1 MLQIIFTIT
10 FNFKSS
16 LQVAASIKTLLP
28 YKVSTVLKIF
38 ECE

>member
-1 MLQIIFTIT
+1 MLQIIFTIA

-16 LQVAASIKTLLP
+16 MQVTASIKTSLP
-28 YKVSTVLKIF
+28 YKVSTVLNIF